1 MESIYI
7 RMNCNKYVTHL
18 VSQTQVWEVLTLEQH
33 AAFSGQSQNP
43 LLTEFWREIQKE
55 PIKDQDKVSRGLTW
69 DLVVNS
75 GPCTNRGF
83 DFSESFDFFFIEKNV
98 YKWRQR
104 FITRACKS
112 IYIKTKLMPI
122 LNNDKVKIINDSIK
136 ASPGPTSVLQ
146 CVNHGHK
153 YDKQWALMV
162 WERMAHTARPPAEW
176 MSEVHA
182 QRIEINVGTAAL
194 YSYDLYLCRKVTGNW
209 FSLVITHREEQ
220 RRESN
225 WINTAQIV
233 KHDTGILI
241 NIQTHRC
248 SNKISVLTP
257 REACFWRQLTT

>member
-1 MESIYI
+1 
-7 RMNCNKYVTHL
+7 
-18 VSQTQVWEVLTLEQH
+18 
-33 AAFSGQSQNP
+33 
-43 LLTEFWREIQKE
+43 
-55 PIKDQDKVSRGLTW
+55 
-69 DLVVNS
+69 
-75 GPCTNRGF
+75 
-83 DFSESFDFFFIEKNV
+83 
-98 YKWRQR
+98 
-104 FITRACKS
+104 
-112 IYIKTKLMPI
+112 MPI

-146 CVNHGHK
+146 CVNHGLK

-209 FSLVITHREEQ
+209 FSLVITRREEQ

-225 WINTAQIV
+225 WINTARIV

-241 NIQTHRC
+241 NIQTPQMLQQ
-248 SNKISVLTP
+248 NI
-257 REACFWRQLTT
+257 CFNTTWSLILKTADNLNLLHCAWHIGKCPLRYFNLYKLLWYECQLLKKAAAIIFVFSRAN